1 MCYLHRAGGEKDM
14 AMKDAFWFRH
24 DSNSRNDSKVI
35 RLRRLV
41 GWEGYGV
48 FWAFIEALRE
58 ADNYRLPTDAI
69 EDLQFSFG
77 CRDEIV
83 HAIFECELLSDD
95 GVFFWSESLCNRMSE
110 WDRRKAKLSQ
120 AGRKGG
126 KNKQGLSEA
135 KAGLKGGLSDDKAR
149 REEKRREEEKREEK
163 KERRVYNPKAASA
176 TLAWID
182 DAIWA
187 EWVDHKRKVKA
198 AVSERAIKRNIAKL
212 RTFGEDRAN
221 ELLALAL
228 DRGWRDIYD
237 NGKPRQQVSTRDRAT
252 AEAIAILEE
261 D

>member
-1 MCYLHRAGGEKDM
+1 VKGWIKLNRSVQQHWIWNDAEYLRAWVAILIEVNHADKKVLINKSLLDVARGESLNSLETWGKKFGNWSKSKTRRFLEMLEKDGM
-14 AMKDAFWFRH
+14 VARKSERITTRLTVLNYSKYQD
-24 DSNSRNDSKVI
+24 SRNGGDTAGDTPDETRKD
-35 RLRRLV
+35 R
-41 GWEGYGV
+41 G
-48 FWAFIEALRE
+48 
-58 ADNYRLPTDAI
+58 
-69 EDLQFSFG
+69 
-77 CRDEIV
+77 RDT
-83 HAIFECELLSDD
+83 
-95 GVFFWSESLCNRMSE
+95 N
-110 WDRRKAKLSQ
+110 KN
-120 AGRKGG
+120 G
-126 KNKQGLSEA
+126 KNPENGKN
-135 KAGLKGGLSDDKAR
+135 
-149 REEKRREEEKREEK
+149 EK
-163 KERRVYNPKAASA
+163 KYNPKAASA

-237 NGKPRQQVSTRDRAT
+237 NGKPRQQVSARDRAT